1 MKALFS
7 WFIGILLVIAG
18 FAQTPSPAGEPR
30 NVLILGGI
38 AHLGNGEKMENV
50 ALSLKNGYIDFIKYQ
65 MGSRID
71 RSEYDTVIQL
81 ENEHIYPGFIAT
93 NTTLGL
99 REIDAVRASLDY
111 DDVGEYNPHVR
122 SAIAYNTESR
132 ITPTIRFN
140 GVLLAQV
147 TPRGGIISGS
157 SSIMELDG
165 WNWEDALHTE
175 DEGIHLNWPSQFKGG
190 GWWAEPKPLDKNDKA
205 DERIRS
211 IYDFFETSKAYAQDS
226 TPQPVNLRL
235 KAMRGLFSGNKTLY
249 VHANRAQ
256 ELMQVARFKQHFNL
270 SNVVVVGGYDAY
282 LVPEVLKDQKIGV
295 ILRRL
300 HSLPVRPEDPVD
312 LPYRIPKMLQDTGI
326 LFCLDMGTGDMEVM
340 NQRNLPFLAGTAVA
354 YGLEY
359 EDAVAAISGN
369 SAKLLG
375 ISDRVGT
382 LENGMEATLFISKG
396 DALDMRTNDVL
407 VAFIQGKQIA
417 LSNPQLD
424 LYRKYKAKYPE

>member
-18 FAQTPSPAGEPR
+18 FTQTPSPAGEPR

-157 SSIMELDG
+157 SSIMQLDG

-190 GWWAEPKPLDKNDKA
+190 GWWAEPKPLAKNDKA
-205 DERIRS
+205 DERIRA
-211 IYDFFETSKAYAQDS
+211 IHGFFEAAKAYANDS
-226 TPQPVNLRL
+226 TPEPVNLRL
-235 KAMRGLFSGNKTLY
+235 KAMSGLFNGSKTLY
-249 VHANRAQ
+249 VHANRAH
-256 ELMQVARFKQHFNL
+256 ELIQVAEFKKALQL
-270 SNVVVVGGYDAY
+270 KRVVIVGGYDAY
-282 LVPEVLKDQKIGV
+282 LVPEVLKDQNIGV

-312 LPYRIPKMLQDTGI
+312 LPYRIPKMLQDTGV

-354 YGLEY
+354 YGLGY
-359 EDAVAAISGN
+359 EEAVAAISGN
-369 SAKLLG
+369 TAKLLG
-375 ISDRVGT
+375 IADRVGT

-407 VAFIQGKQIA
+407 VAFIKGKQIA